1 MLRHYLKYER
11 INNMKKTLTAVLSLL
26 LALFTGM
33 TAFAGGL
40 DISANPAED
49 AMTETEEDVYEVTV
63 PTHPRIKANLEAGI
77 EFGVN
82 FSFRNHDWININL
95 VNEANFPQA
104 ENSYLG
110 KSGVTLLLQAAD
122 CSFMARIVTPETS
135 WDAPLGDFGGRDENI
150 NYFGN
155 GQWHKV
161 SVSKK
166 DGKWSL
172 RVNGVEAFGE
182 LTEAQ
187 SAALDTLLGGESGFV
202 SFGCSSG
209 KGFYYVCS
217 GAVADRKIG
226 ESESEAANTSVP
238 VTTDPPAEPTDKP
251 ETSESGK
258 GTESTV
264 PSTSAPEAGKP
275 AGSGNNAGSTVVYIV
290 CGVVIA
296 ASAAVITVSAVKK
309 KKK

>member
-1 MLRHYLKYER
+1 
-11 INNMKKTLTAVLSLL
+11 MKKTLTAVLSLL
-26 LALFTGM
+26 LALFIGM

-49 AMTETEEDVYEVTV
+49 AMTETEEDVYEVSV

-226 ESESEAANTSVP
+226 ESKSEAENTTVP
-238 VTTDPPAEPTDKP
+238 ATEPPAESTEKP
-251 ETSESGK
+251 GTAKNTK
-258 GTESTV
+258 GTNA
-264 PSTSAPEAGKP
+264 PPTSAPATEKP
-275 AGSGNNAGSTVVYIV
+275 SDGGNGGGNTVIYIV
-290 CGVVIA
+290 AGAVIVIA
-296 ASAAVITVSAVKK
+296 AAVIIVSLVKK

>member
-1 MLRHYLKYER
+1 
-11 INNMKKTLTAVLSLL
+11 MKKTLTAVLSLI
-26 LALFTGM
+26 LALFMGM
-33 TAFAGGL
+33 TAFAEGL
-40 DISANPAED
+40 DISANPTEE
-49 AMTETEEDVYEVTV
+49 AMTETEEGVYEVSV

-226 ESESEAANTSVP
+226 ESKSEAENTTVP
-238 VTTDPPAEPTDKP
+238 ATEPPAESTEKP
-251 ETSESGK
+251 GTAKDTK
-258 GTESTV
+258 GTNA
-264 PSTSAPEAGKP
+264 PPTSAPATEKP
-275 AGSGNNAGSTVVYIV
+275 SDGGNGGGNTVIYIV
-290 CGVVIA
+290 AGAVIVIA
-296 ASAAVITVSAVKK
+296 AAVIIVSLVKK

>member
-1 MLRHYLKYER
+1 
-11 INNMKKTLTAVLSLL
+11 MKKTLTAVLSLL
-26 LALFTGM
+26 LALFIGM

-49 AMTETEEDVYEVTV
+49 AMTETEEDVYEVSV

-226 ESESEAANTSVP
+226 ESKSEAENTTVP
-238 VTTDPPAEPTDKP
+238 ATEPPAESSEKP
-251 ETSESGK
+251 ATAKDTK
-258 GTESTV
+258 GTDA
-264 PSTSAPEAGKP
+264 PPTSAPATEKP
-275 AGSGNNAGSTVVYIV
+275 SDGGNGSGNTVIYIV
-290 CGVVIA
+290 AGAVIVIA
-296 ASAAVITVSAVKK
+296 AAVIIVSLVKK

>member
-1 MLRHYLKYER
+1 
-11 INNMKKTLTAVLSLL
+11 MKKTLTAVLSLI
-26 LALFTGM
+26 LALFMGM
-33 TAFAGGL
+33 TAFAEGL
-40 DISANPAED
+40 DISANPTEE
-49 AMTETEEDVYEVTV
+49 AMTETEEGVYEVSV

-226 ESESEAANTSVP
+226 ESKSEAENTTVP
-238 VTTDPPAEPTDKP
+238 ATEPPAESTEKP
-251 ETSESGK
+251 GTAKDTK
-258 GTESTV
+258 GTDAT
-264 PSTSAPEAGKP
+264 PTSAPATEKP
-275 AGSGNNAGSTVVYIV
+275 SDGGNGGGNTVIYIV
-290 CGVVIA
+290 AGAVIVIA
-296 ASAAVITVSAVKK
+296 AAVIIVSLVKK

>member
-1 MLRHYLKYER
+1 
-11 INNMKKTLTAVLSLL
+11 MKKTLTAVLSLL
-26 LALFTGM
+26 LALFIGM

-40 DISANPAED
+40 DISANPTEE
-49 AMTETEEDVYEVTV
+49 AMTETEEDVYEVSV

-226 ESESEAANTSVP
+226 ESKSEAENTTVP
-238 VTTDPPAEPTDKP
+238 ATEPPAESSEKP
-251 ETSESGK
+251 ATAKDTK
-258 GTESTV
+258 GTDA
-264 PSTSAPEAGKP
+264 PPTSAPATEKP
-275 AGSGNNAGSTVVYIV
+275 FDGGNGGGNTVIYIV
-290 CGVVIA
+290 AGAVIVIA
-296 ASAAVITVSAVKK
+296 AAVIIVSLVKK

>member
-1 MLRHYLKYER
+1 
-11 INNMKKTLTAVLSLL
+11 MKKTLTAVLSLL
-26 LALFTGM
+26 LALFIGM

-49 AMTETEEDVYEVTV
+49 AMTETEEDVYEVSV

-226 ESESEAANTSVP
+226 ESKSEAENTTVP
-238 VTTDPPAEPTDKP
+238 ATEPPAESATEKP
-251 ETSESGK
+251 SDG
-258 GTESTV
+258 GNGGGNTV
-264 PSTSAPEAGKP
+264 I
-275 AGSGNNAGSTVVYIV
+275 YIV
-290 CGVVIA
+290 AGAVIVIA
-296 ASAAVITVSAVKK
+296 AAVIIVSLVKK

>member
-1 MLRHYLKYER
+1 
-11 INNMKKTLTAVLSLL
+11 MKKTLTAVLSLL
-26 LALFTGM
+26 LALFIGM
-33 TAFAGGL
+33 TAFAEGL
-40 DISANPAED
+40 DISANPTEE
-49 AMTETEEDVYEVTV
+49 AMTETEEGVYEVSV

-155 GQWHKV
+155 GHWHKV

-226 ESESEAANTSVP
+226 ESKSEAENTTVP
-238 VTTDPPAEPTDKP
+238 ATEPPAESSEKP
-251 ETSESGK
+251 ATAKDTK
-258 GTESTV
+258 GTDA
-264 PSTSAPEAGKP
+264 PPTSAPATEKP
-275 AGSGNNAGSTVVYIV
+275 FDGGNGGGNTVIYIV
-290 CGVVIA
+290 AGAVIVIA
-296 ASAAVITVSAVKK
+296 AAVIIVSLVKK

>member
-1 MLRHYLKYER
+1 
-11 INNMKKTLTAVLSLL
+11 MKKTLTAVLSLL
-26 LALFTGM
+26 LALFIGM

-49 AMTETEEDVYEVTV
+49 AMTETDEDVYEVSV

-95 VNEANFPQA
+95 VNETNFPQA

-226 ESESEAANTSVP
+226 ESKSEAENTTVP
-238 VTTDPPAEPTDKP
+238 VTEPPAESTEKP
-251 ETSESGK
+251 GTAKDTK
-258 GTESTV
+258 GTDA
-264 PSTSAPEAGKP
+264 PPTSAPATEKP
-275 AGSGNNAGSTVVYIV
+275 SDGGNGGGNTVIYIV
-290 CGVVIA
+290 AGAVIVIA
-296 ASAAVITVSAVKK
+296 AAVIIVSLVKK

>member
-1 MLRHYLKYER
+1 
-11 INNMKKTLTAVLSLL
+11 MKKTLTAVLSLL
-26 LALFTGM
+26 LALFIGM

-49 AMTETEEDVYEVTV
+49 AMTETEEDVYEVSV

-226 ESESEAANTSVP
+226 ESKSEAENTTVP
-238 VTTDPPAEPTDKP
+238 VTEPPAKSTEKP
-251 ETSESGK
+251 GTAKDTK
-258 GTESTV
+258 GTDA
-264 PSTSAPEAGKP
+264 PPTSAPATEKP
-275 AGSGNNAGSTVVYIV
+275 FDGGNGGGNTVIYIV
-290 CGVVIA
+290 AGAVIVIA
-296 ASAAVITVSAVKK
+296 AAVIIVSLVKK

>member
-1 MLRHYLKYER
+1 
-11 INNMKKTLTAVLSLL
+11 MKKTLTAVLSLL
-26 LALFTGM
+26 LALFIGM

-40 DISANPAED
+40 DISANPTEE
-49 AMTETEEDVYEVTV
+49 AMTETEEGVYEVSV

-187 SAALDTLLGGESGFV
+187 SAALDSLLGGESGFV

-226 ESESEAANTSVP
+226 ESKSEAENTTVP
-238 VTTDPPAEPTDKP
+238 ATEPPAESSEKPATAKDTRGTDAP
-251 ETSESGK
+251 
-258 GTESTV
+258 
-264 PSTSAPEAGKP
+264 PTSAPATEKP
-275 AGSGNNAGSTVVYIV
+275 SDGGNGGGNTVIYIV
-290 CGVVIA
+290 AGAVIVIA
-296 ASAAVITVSAVKK
+296 AAVIIVSLVKK

>member
-1 MLRHYLKYER
+1 MK
-11 INNMKKTLTAVLSLL
+11 MKKTLAAVLSLL
-26 LALFTGM
+26 IVLFTGI
-33 TAFAGGL
+33 TAAAEGL
-40 DISANPAED
+40 DISANPTEE
-49 AMTETEEDVYEVTV
+49 AMVETEAGVYEVTV

-82 FSFRNHDWININL
+82 FTFNNHDWININL
-95 VNEANFPQA
+95 VNEANFPQS

-122 CSFMARIVTPETS
+122 CSFIARIVTPETS

-161 SVSKK
+161 SVSKA

-172 RVNGVEAFGE
+172 KVNGIEAFDS

-187 SAALDTLLGGESGFV
+187 SAALDTLLGGEQGYV

-209 KGFYYVCS
+209 KGYYSVCD
-217 GAVADRKIG
+217 GETADKKIE
-226 ESESEAANTSVP
+226 ESKSEAANTTVP
-238 VTTDPPAEPTDKP
+238 ETTEPPAVSSEKP
-251 ETSESGK
+251 ATSKDGK
-258 GTESTV
+258 NTENT
-264 PSTSAPEAGKP
+264 PSTSAPATSKP
-275 AGSGNNAGSTVVYIV
+275 ADGGDDSGNTVIYIAAGAVI
-290 CGVVIA
+290 VIA
-296 ASAAVITVSAVKK
+296 AAVIIVTVVKK
-309 KKK
+309 KKQ

>member
-1 MLRHYLKYER
+1 
-11 INNMKKTLTAVLSLL
+11 MKKTLTAVLSLL
-26 LALFTGM
+26 LALFMGM

-49 AMTETEEDVYEVTV
+49 AMTETEEDVYEVSV

-95 VNEANFPQA
+95 VNEAHFPQA

-226 ESESEAANTSVP
+226 ESKSEAENTTVP
-238 VTTDPPAEPTDKP
+238 VTEPPAESTEKP
-251 ETSESGK
+251 GTAKDTK
-258 GTESTV
+258 GTDA
-264 PSTSAPEAGKP
+264 PPTSAPATEKP
-275 AGSGNNAGSTVVYIV
+275 SDGGNGDGNTVIYIV
-290 CGVVIA
+290 AGAVIVIA
-296 ASAAVITVSAVKK
+296 AAVIIVSLVKK

>member
-1 MLRHYLKYER
+1 
-11 INNMKKTLTAVLSLL
+11 MKKTIAAVLSLI
-26 LALFTGM
+26 LALFMGM
-33 TAFAGGL
+33 TAFAEGL
-40 DISANPAED
+40 DISANPTEE
-49 AMTETEEDVYEVTV
+49 AMTETEEGVYEVSV

-95 VNEANFPQA
+95 VNEANFPQS

-172 RVNGVEAFGE
+172 KVNGVEAFGE
-182 LTEAQ
+182 FTEAQ
-187 SAALDTLLGGESGFV
+187 SAALDTLLGGKSGFV

-226 ESESEAANTSVP
+226 ESKSEAENTTVP
-238 VTTDPPAEPTDKP
+238 VTEPPAESTEKP
-251 ETSESGK
+251 ATAKDTK
-258 GTESTV
+258 GTDA
-264 PSTSAPEAGKP
+264 PPTSAPATEKP
-275 AGSGNNAGSTVVYIV
+275 SDGGNGGGNTVIYIV
-290 CGVVIA
+290 AGAVIVIA
-296 ASAAVITVSAVKK
+296 AAVIIVSLVKK

>member
-1 MLRHYLKYER
+1 
-11 INNMKKTLTAVLSLL
+11 MKKTLTAVLSLL
-26 LALFTGM
+26 LALFIGM

-49 AMTETEEDVYEVTV
+49 AMTETEEDVYEVSV

-161 SVSKK
+161 SISKK

-226 ESESEAANTSVP
+226 ESKSEAENTTVP
-238 VTTDPPAEPTDKP
+238 ATEPPAESSEKP
-251 ETSESGK
+251 ATAKDTK
-258 GTESTV
+258 GTDA
-264 PSTSAPEAGKP
+264 PPTSAPATEKP
-275 AGSGNNAGSTVVYIV
+275 FDGGNGGGNTVIYIV
-290 CGVVIA
+290 AGAVIVIA
-296 ASAAVITVSAVKK
+296 AAVIIVSLVKK

>member
-1 MLRHYLKYER
+1 MIHTPNYLEYER
-11 INNMKKTLTAVLSLL
+11 INNMKKTIAAVLSLI
-26 LALFTGM
+26 LALFMGM
-33 TAFAGGL
+33 TAFAEGL
-40 DISANPAED
+40 DISANPTEE
-49 AMTETEEDVYEVTV
+49 AMTETEEGVYEVSV

-95 VNEANFPQA
+95 VNEANFPQS

-122 CSFMARIVTPETS
+122 CSFMVRIVTPETS

-172 RVNGVEAFGE
+172 RVNGIEAFGE

-187 SAALDTLLGGESGFV
+187 STALDTLLGGESGFV

-226 ESESEAANTSVP
+226 ESKSEAENTTVP
-238 VTTDPPAEPTDKP
+238 ATEPPAESTEKP
-251 ETSESGK
+251 GTAKDTK
-258 GTESTV
+258 GTDA
-264 PSTSAPEAGKP
+264 PPTSAPATEKP
-275 AGSGNNAGSTVVYIV
+275 SDGGNGGGNTVIYIV
-290 CGVVIA
+290 AGAVIVIA
-296 ASAAVITVSAVKK
+296 AAVIIVSLVKK

>member
-1 MLRHYLKYER
+1 
-11 INNMKKTLTAVLSLL
+11 MKKTLTAVLSLL
-26 LALFTGM
+26 LALFIGM

-49 AMTETEEDVYEVTV
+49 AMTETEEGVYEVSV

-187 SAALDTLLGGESGFV
+187 SAALDSLLGGESGFV

-226 ESESEAANTSVP
+226 ESKSEAENTTVP
-238 VTTDPPAEPTDKP
+238 ATEPPAESSEKPATAKDTRGTDAP
-251 ETSESGK
+251 
-258 GTESTV
+258 
-264 PSTSAPEAGKP
+264 PTSAPATEKP
-275 AGSGNNAGSTVVYIV
+275 SDGGNGGGNTVIYIV
-290 CGVVIA
+290 AGAVIVIA
-296 ASAAVITVSAVKK
+296 VAVIIVSLVKK

>member
-1 MLRHYLKYER
+1 
-11 INNMKKTLTAVLSLL
+11 MKKTLTAVLSLL
-26 LALFTGM
+26 LALFIGM
-33 TAFAGGL
+33 TAFAEGL
-40 DISANPAED
+40 DISANPTEE
-49 AMTETEEDVYEVTV
+49 AMTETEEGVYEVSV

-226 ESESEAANTSVP
+226 ESKSEAENTTVP
-238 VTTDPPAEPTDKP
+238 ATEPPAESSEKP
-251 ETSESGK
+251 ATAKDTK
-258 GTESTV
+258 GTDA
-264 PSTSAPEAGKP
+264 PPTSAPATEKLFDG
-275 AGSGNNAGSTVVYIV
+275 GNGGGNTVIYIV
-290 CGVVIA
+290 AGAVIVIA
-296 ASAAVITVSAVKK
+296 AAVIIVSLVKK

>member
-1 MLRHYLKYER
+1 
-11 INNMKKTLTAVLSLL
+11 MKKTLTAVLSLL
-26 LALFTGM
+26 LALFIGM

-49 AMTETEEDVYEVTV
+49 AMTETEEDVYEVSV

-226 ESESEAANTSVP
+226 ESKSEAENTTVP
-238 VTTDPPAEPTDKP
+238 VTEPPAKSTEKP
-251 ETSESGK
+251 GTAKDTK
-258 GTESTV
+258 GTDA
-264 PSTSAPEAGKP
+264 PPTSAPATEKP
-275 AGSGNNAGSTVVYIV
+275 FDGGNGGGNTVIYIV
-290 CGVVIA
+290 AGAVIVIA
-296 ASAAVITVSAVKK
+296 AAVITVSAVKK

>member
-1 MLRHYLKYER
+1 
-11 INNMKKTLTAVLSLL
+11 MKKTLTAVLSLL
-26 LALFTGM
+26 LALFIGM

-49 AMTETEEDVYEVTV
+49 AMTETEEDVYEVSV

-226 ESESEAANTSVP
+226 ESKSEAENTTVP
-238 VTTDPPAEPTDKP
+238 ATEPPAESTEKP
-251 ETSESGK
+251 GTAKDTK
-258 GTESTV
+258 GTDA
-264 PSTSAPEAGKP
+264 PPTSAPATEKP
-275 AGSGNNAGSTVVYIV
+275 SDGGNGGGNTVIYIV
-290 CGVVIA
+290 AGAVIVIA
-296 ASAAVITVSAVKK
+296 AAVITVSAVKK

>member
-1 MLRHYLKYER
+1 
-11 INNMKKTLTAVLSLL
+11 MKKTLTAVLSLL
-26 LALFTGM
+26 LALFIGM

-49 AMTETEEDVYEVTV
+49 AMTETEEDVYEVSV

-226 ESESEAANTSVP
+226 ESKSEAENTTVP
-238 VTTDPPAEPTDKP
+238 ATEPPAESTEKP
-251 ETSESGK
+251 ATAKDTK
-258 GTESTV
+258 GTNA
-264 PSTSAPEAGKP
+264 PPTSAPATEKP
-275 AGSGNNAGSTVVYIV
+275 SDGGNGGGNTVIYIV
-290 CGVVIA
+290 AGAVIVIA
-296 ASAAVITVSAVKK
+296 AAVIIVSLVKK

>member
-1 MLRHYLKYER
+1 
-11 INNMKKTLTAVLSLL
+11 MKKTLTAVLSLL
-26 LALFTGM
+26 LALFIGM

-49 AMTETEEDVYEVTV
+49 AMTETEEDVYEVSV

-187 SAALDTLLGGESGFV
+187 SAALDSLLGGESGFV

-226 ESESEAANTSVP
+226 ESKSEAENTTVP
-238 VTTDPPAEPTDKP
+238 ATEPPAESSEKPATAKDTRGTDAP
-251 ETSESGK
+251 
-258 GTESTV
+258 
-264 PSTSAPEAGKP
+264 PTSAPATEKP
-275 AGSGNNAGSTVVYIV
+275 FDGGNGGGNTVIYIV
-290 CGVVIA
+290 AGAVIVIA
-296 ASAAVITVSAVKK
+296 AAVIIVSLVKK

>member
-1 MLRHYLKYER
+1 
-11 INNMKKTLTAVLSLL
+11 MKKTLTAVLSLL
-26 LALFTGM
+26 LALFIGM

-49 AMTETEEDVYEVTV
+49 AMTETEEDVYEVSV

-226 ESESEAANTSVP
+226 ESKSEAENTTVP
-238 VTTDPPAEPTDKP
+238 ATEPPAESSEKP
-251 ETSESGK
+251 ATAKDTK
-258 GTESTV
+258 GTDA
-264 PSTSAPEAGKP
+264 PPTSAPATEKP
-275 AGSGNNAGSTVVYIV
+275 FDGGNGGGNTVIYIV
-290 CGVVIA
+290 AGAVIVIA
-296 ASAAVITVSAVKK
+296 AAVIIVSLVKK

>member
-1 MLRHYLKYER
+1 
-11 INNMKKTLTAVLSLL
+11 MKKTLTAVLSLI
-26 LALFTGM
+26 LALFMGM
-33 TAFAGGL
+33 TAFAEGL
-40 DISANPAED
+40 DISANPTEE
-49 AMTETEEDVYEVTV
+49 AMTETEEGVYEVSV

-226 ESESEAANTSVP
+226 ESKSEAENTTVP
-238 VTTDPPAEPTDKP
+238 ATEPPAESTEKP
-251 ETSESGK
+251 GTAKDTK
-258 GTESTV
+258 GTDA
-264 PSTSAPEAGKP
+264 PPTSAPATEKP
-275 AGSGNNAGSTVVYIV
+275 SDGGNGGGNTVIYIV
-290 CGVVIA
+290 AGAVIVIA
-296 ASAAVITVSAVKK
+296 AAVIIVSLVKK

>member
-1 MLRHYLKYER
+1 
-11 INNMKKTLTAVLSLL
+11 MKKTLTAVLSLL
-26 LALFTGM
+26 LALFIGM

-49 AMTETEEDVYEVTV
+49 AMTETEEDVYEVSV

-226 ESESEAANTSVP
+226 ESKSEAENTTVP
-238 VTTDPPAEPTDKP
+238 ATEPPADSTEKP
-251 ETSESGK
+251 GTAKDTK
-258 GTESTV
+258 GTDA
-264 PSTSAPEAGKP
+264 PPTSAPATEKP
-275 AGSGNNAGSTVVYIV
+275 FDGGNGGGNTVIYIV
-290 CGVVIA
+290 AGAVIVIA
-296 ASAAVITVSAVKK
+296 AAVIIVSLVKK

>member
-1 MLRHYLKYER
+1 
-11 INNMKKTLTAVLSLL
+11 MKKTLTAVLSLL
-26 LALFTGM
+26 LALFIGM

-49 AMTETEEDVYEVTV
+49 AMTETEEDVYEVSV

-226 ESESEAANTSVP
+226 ESKSEAENTTVP
-238 VTTDPPAEPTDKP
+238 ATEPPAESTEKP
-251 ETSESGK
+251 GTAKDTK
-258 GTESTV
+258 GADA
-264 PSTSAPEAGKP
+264 PPTSAPATEKP
-275 AGSGNNAGSTVVYIV
+275 SDGGNGGGNTVIYIV
-290 CGVVIA
+290 AGAVIVIA
-296 ASAAVITVSAVKK
+296 AAVIIVSLVKK

>member
-1 MLRHYLKYER
+1 
-11 INNMKKTLTAVLSLL
+11 MKKTLTAVLSLI
-26 LALFTGM
+26 LALFMGM
-33 TAFAGGL
+33 TAFAEGL
-40 DISANPAED
+40 DISANPTEE
-49 AMTETEEDVYEVTV
+49 AMTETEEGVYEVTV

-95 VNEANFPQA
+95 VNEANFPQS

-172 RVNGVEAFGE
+172 KVNGVEAFGE

-226 ESESEAANTSVP
+226 ESKSEAENTTVP
-238 VTTDPPAEPTDKP
+238 ATEPPAESTEKP
-251 ETSESGK
+251 GTAKDTK
-258 GTESTV
+258 GTDA
-264 PSTSAPEAGKP
+264 PPTSAPATEKP
-275 AGSGNNAGSTVVYIV
+275 SDGGNGGGNTVIYIV
-290 CGVVIA
+290 AGAVIVIA
-296 ASAAVITVSAVKK
+296 AAVIIVSLVKK

>member
-1 MLRHYLKYER
+1 
-11 INNMKKTLTAVLSLL
+11 MKKTLTAVLSLL
-26 LALFTGM
+26 LALFIGM

-40 DISANPAED
+40 DISANPTEE
-49 AMTETEEDVYEVTV
+49 AMTETEEGVYEVSV

-122 CSFMARIVTPETS
+122 CSFMARSVTPETS

-187 SAALDTLLGGESGFV
+187 SAALDSLLGGESGFV

-217 GAVADRKIG
+217 GTVADRKIG
-226 ESESEAANTSVP
+226 ESKSEAEKTTVP
-238 VTTDPPAEPTDKP
+238 ATEPPAESSEKPATAKDTRGTDAP
-251 ETSESGK
+251 
-258 GTESTV
+258 
-264 PSTSAPEAGKP
+264 PTSAPATEKP
-275 AGSGNNAGSTVVYIV
+275 FDGGNGGGNTVIYIV
-290 CGVVIA
+290 AGAVIVIA
-296 ASAAVITVSAVKK
+296 AAVIIVSLVKK

>member
-1 MLRHYLKYER
+1 
-11 INNMKKTLTAVLSLL
+11 MKKTLTAVLSLL
-26 LALFTGM
+26 LALFIGM

-40 DISANPAED
+40 DISANPTEE
-49 AMTETEEDVYEVTV
+49 AMTETEEGVYEVSV

-226 ESESEAANTSVP
+226 ESKSEAENTTVP
-238 VTTDPPAEPTDKP
+238 ATEPPAESTEKP
-251 ETSESGK
+251 GTAKDTK
-258 GTESTV
+258 GTNA
-264 PSTSAPEAGKP
+264 PPTSAPATEKP
-275 AGSGNNAGSTVVYIV
+275 FDGGNGGGNTVIYIV
-290 CGVVIA
+290 AGAVIVIA
-296 ASAAVITVSAVKK
+296 AAVIIVSLVKK
-309 KKK
+309 KKR

>member
-1 MLRHYLKYER
+1 MIHTPNYLEYER

-26 LALFTGM
+26 LALFIGM

-49 AMTETEEDVYEVTV
+49 AMTETEEDVYEVSV

-226 ESESEAANTSVP
+226 ESKSEAKNTTVP
-238 VTTDPPAEPTDKP
+238 VTEPPAESTEKP
-251 ETSESGK
+251 GTAKDTK
-258 GTESTV
+258 GTDA
-264 PSTSAPEAGKP
+264 PPTSAPATEKP
-275 AGSGNNAGSTVVYIV
+275 SDGGNGGGNTVIYIV
-290 CGVVIA
+290 AGAVIVIA
-296 ASAAVITVSAVKK
+296 AAVIIVSLVKK

>member
-1 MLRHYLKYER
+1 
-11 INNMKKTLTAVLSLL
+11 MKKTLTAVLSLI
-26 LALFTGM
+26 LALFMGM
-33 TAFAGGL
+33 TAFAEGL
-40 DISANPAED
+40 DISANPTEE
-49 AMTETEEDVYEVTV
+49 AMTETEEGVYEVSV

-226 ESESEAANTSVP
+226 ESKSEAENTTVP
-238 VTTDPPAEPTDKP
+238 ATEPPAESSEKP
-251 ETSESGK
+251 ATAKDTK
-258 GTESTV
+258 GTDA
-264 PSTSAPEAGKP
+264 PPTSAPATEKP
-275 AGSGNNAGSTVVYIV
+275 FDGGNSGGNTVIYIV
-290 CGVVIA
+290 AGAVIVIA
-296 ASAAVITVSAVKK
+296 AAVIIVSLVKK

>member
-1 MLRHYLKYER
+1 
-11 INNMKKTLTAVLSLL
+11 MKKTLTAVLSLL
-26 LALFTGM
+26 LALFIGM

-40 DISANPAED
+40 DISANPTEE
-49 AMTETEEDVYEVTV
+49 AMTETEEGVYEVSV

-172 RVNGVEAFGE
+172 RLNGVEAFGE

-226 ESESEAANTSVP
+226 ESKSEAENTTVP
-238 VTTDPPAEPTDKP
+238 ATEPPAESSEKPATAKDTRGTDAP
-251 ETSESGK
+251 
-258 GTESTV
+258 
-264 PSTSAPEAGKP
+264 PTSAPATEKP
-275 AGSGNNAGSTVVYIV
+275 FDGGNGGGNTVIYIV
-290 CGVVIA
+290 AGAVIVIA
-296 ASAAVITVSAVKK
+296 AAVIIVSLVKK

>member
-1 MLRHYLKYER
+1 MLRIIWNTKR

-26 LALFTGM
+26 LALFIGM

-49 AMTETEEDVYEVTV
+49 AMTETEEDVYEVSV

-217 GAVADRKIG
+217 GAVADRKIV
-226 ESESEAANTSVP
+226 ESKSEAENTTVP
-238 VTTDPPAEPTDKP
+238 ATEPPAESTEKP
-251 ETSESGK
+251 GTAKDTK
-258 GTESTV
+258 GTDA
-264 PSTSAPEAGKP
+264 PPTSAPATEKP
-275 AGSGNNAGSTVVYIV
+275 SDGGNGGGNTVIYIV
-290 CGVVIA
+290 AGAVIVIA
-296 ASAAVITVSAVKK
+296 AAVIIVSLVKK

>member
-1 MLRHYLKYER
+1 
-11 INNMKKTLTAVLSLL
+11 MKKTLTAVLSLI
-26 LALFTGM
+26 LALFMGM
-33 TAFAGGL
+33 TAFAEGL
-40 DISANPAED
+40 DISANPTEE
-49 AMTETEEDVYEVTV
+49 AMTETEEGVYEVSV

-226 ESESEAANTSVP
+226 ESKSEAENTTVP
-238 VTTDPPAEPTDKP
+238 ATEPPAESSEKP
-251 ETSESGK
+251 ATAKDTK
-258 GTESTV
+258 GTDA
-264 PSTSAPEAGKP
+264 PPTSAPATEKP
-275 AGSGNNAGSTVVYIV
+275 FDGGNGGGNTVIYIV
-290 CGVVIA
+290 AGAVIVIA
-296 ASAAVITVSAVKK
+296 AAVIIVSLVKK

>member
-1 MLRHYLKYER
+1 
-11 INNMKKTLTAVLSLL
+11 MKKTLTAVLSLL
-26 LALFTGM
+26 LALFIGM

-49 AMTETEEDVYEVTV
+49 AMTETEEDVYEVSV

-172 RVNGVEAFGE
+172 RLNGVEAFGE

-209 KGFYYVCS
+209 KGFYYVCG

-226 ESESEAANTSVP
+226 ESKSEAENTTVP
-238 VTTDPPAEPTDKP
+238 ATEPPEESTEKP
-251 ETSESGK
+251 GTAKDTK
-258 GTESTV
+258 GTDA
-264 PSTSAPEAGKP
+264 PPTSAPATEKP
-275 AGSGNNAGSTVVYIV
+275 SDGGNGGGNTVIYIV
-290 CGVVIA
+290 AGAVIVIA
-296 ASAAVITVSAVKK
+296 AAVIIVSLVKK

>member
-1 MLRHYLKYER
+1 
-11 INNMKKTLTAVLSLL
+11 MKKTLTAVLSLL
-26 LALFTGM
+26 LALFIGM

-49 AMTETEEDVYEVTV
+49 AMTETEEDVYEVSV

-226 ESESEAANTSVP
+226 ESKSEAENTTVP
-238 VTTDPPAEPTDKP
+238 ATEPPAESTEKP
-251 ETSESGK
+251 GTAKDTK
-258 GTESTV
+258 GTDA
-264 PSTSAPEAGKP
+264 PPTSAPATEKP
-275 AGSGNNAGSTVVYIV
+275 YDGGNGGGNTVIYIV
-290 CGVVIA
+290 AGAVIVIA
-296 ASAAVITVSAVKK
+296 AAVIIVSLVKK

>member
-1 MLRHYLKYER
+1 
-11 INNMKKTLTAVLSLL
+11 MKKTLTAVLSLL
-26 LALFTGM
+26 LALFIGM

-49 AMTETEEDVYEVTV
+49 AMTETEEDVYEVSA

-226 ESESEAANTSVP
+226 ESKSEAENTTVP
-238 VTTDPPAEPTDKP
+238 ATEPPAESTEKP
-251 ETSESGK
+251 GTAKDTK
-258 GTESTV
+258 GTDA
-264 PSTSAPEAGKP
+264 PPTSAPATEKP
-275 AGSGNNAGSTVVYIV
+275 SDGGNGGGNTVIYIV
-290 CGVVIA
+290 AGAVIVIA
-296 ASAAVITVSAVKK
+296 AAVITVSAVKK

>member
-1 MLRHYLKYER
+1 
-11 INNMKKTLTAVLSLL
+11 MKKTLTAVLSLL
-26 LALFTGM
+26 LALFIGM

-40 DISANPAED
+40 DISANPTEE
-49 AMTETEEDVYEVTV
+49 AMTETEEGVYEVSV
-63 PTHPRIKANLEAGI
+63 PTHPRIIANLEAGI

-226 ESESEAANTSVP
+226 ESKSEAENTTVP
-238 VTTDPPAEPTDKP
+238 ATEPPAESTEKP
-251 ETSESGK
+251 GTAKDTK
-258 GTESTV
+258 GTDA
-264 PSTSAPEAGKP
+264 PPTSAPATEKP
-275 AGSGNNAGSTVVYIV
+275 SDGGNGGGNTVIYIV
-290 CGVVIA
+290 AGAVIVIA
-296 ASAAVITVSAVKK
+296 AAVIIVSLVKK

>member
-1 MLRHYLKYER
+1 
-11 INNMKKTLTAVLSLL
+11 MKKTLTAVLSLL
-26 LALFTGM
+26 LALFIGM

-49 AMTETEEDVYEVTV
+49 AMTETEEDVYEVSV

-166 DGKWSL
+166 DGQWSL

-187 SAALDTLLGGESGFV
+187 SAALDSLLGGESGFV

-226 ESESEAANTSVP
+226 ESKSEAENTTVP
-238 VTTDPPAEPTDKP
+238 ATEPPAESSEKPATAKDTRGTDAP
-251 ETSESGK
+251 
-258 GTESTV
+258 
-264 PSTSAPEAGKP
+264 PTSAPATEKP
-275 AGSGNNAGSTVVYIV
+275 SDGGNGGGNTVIYIV
-290 CGVVIA
+290 AGAVIVIA
-296 ASAAVITVSAVKK
+296 VAVIIVSLVKK

>member
-1 MLRHYLKYER
+1 
-11 INNMKKTLTAVLSLL
+11 MKKTLTAVLSLL
-26 LALFTGM
+26 LALFMGM

-49 AMTETEEDVYEVTV
+49 AMTETEEDVYEVSV

-226 ESESEAANTSVP
+226 ESKSEAENTTVP
-238 VTTDPPAEPTDKP
+238 ATEPPAESTEKP
-251 ETSESGK
+251 GTAKDTK
-258 GTESTV
+258 GTDA
-264 PSTSAPEAGKP
+264 PPTSAPATEKP
-275 AGSGNNAGSTVVYIV
+275 FDGGNGGGNTVIYIV
-290 CGVVIA
+290 AGAVIVIA
-296 ASAAVITVSAVKK
+296 AAVIIVSLVKK

>member
-1 MLRHYLKYER
+1 
-11 INNMKKTLTAVLSLL
+11 MKKTLTAVLSLL
-26 LALFTGM
+26 LALFIGM

-49 AMTETEEDVYEVTV
+49 AMTETEEDVYEVSV

-226 ESESEAANTSVP
+226 ESKSEAENTTVP
-238 VTTDPPAEPTDKP
+238 ATEPPAESSEKP
-251 ETSESGK
+251 ATAKDTK
-258 GTESTV
+258 GTDA
-264 PSTSAPEAGKP
+264 PPTSAPATEKP
-275 AGSGNNAGSTVVYIV
+275 SDSGNGGGNTVIYIV
-290 CGVVIA
+290 AGAVIVIA
-296 ASAAVITVSAVKK
+296 AAVIIVSLVKK